1 MPTLVKNKGVLNSYE
16 ILEKFEGG
24 LKLTGAEVK
33 AVREGNMKLNGSYLT
48 LDGRQ
53 LILKNAH
60 IGRYKPAGQD
70 ETYDSERPRVVLI
83 NKQERLS
90 LAKKLQGE
98 GLTIVPISV
107 YNKGNFLKLGFGLA
121 RGKKLFEK
129 REDMKKKAVK
139 RQIQQELKK
148 TRFSD

>member
-24 LKLTGAEVK
+24 LKLTGPEVK
-33 AVREGNMKLNGSYLT
+33 SVRAGHMKLTGSYLSIN
-48 LDGRQ
+48 GKQ
-53 LILKNAH
+53 IILKNAH
-60 IGRYKPAGQD
+60 IGRYAPAGQD
-70 ETYDSERPRVVLI
+70 ENYDSERPRVILI
-83 NKQERLS
+83 NKQELLS
-90 LAKKLQGE
+90 LDKKLQGE

-107 YNKGNFLKLGFGLA
+107 YTKGNFLKLEFGLA

-129 REDMKKKAVK
+129 RDDMKKKAVK